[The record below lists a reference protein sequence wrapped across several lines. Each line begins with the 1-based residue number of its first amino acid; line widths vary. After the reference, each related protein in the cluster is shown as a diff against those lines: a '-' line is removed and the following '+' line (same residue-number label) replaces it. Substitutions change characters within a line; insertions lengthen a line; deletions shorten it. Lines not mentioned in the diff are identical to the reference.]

1 MALMV
6 DGASLEET
14 RERVLAW
21 FAEAGRDLPW
31 RATRDPY
38 RVLVAEVLA
47 QQTQAA
53 RAAAA
58 WPRFL
63 ERFPDVATLAAAAPA
78 EVLRAWQGL
87 GYNRRALALHRTAQ
101 AVEGRGGWPDTVEGL
116 AGLPGVGPYTAR
128 AVACFALGRRV
139 APVDTNVARVL
150 ARSLAG
156 ADPAQLSPAARQRLA
171 DQALPPPAHGPAVAG
186 APDPSGRAWTWSSA
200 LMDVGALH
208 CRPRPRCEGCPLAPS
223 CRWRALGPAAPPP
236 RPRAQA
242 PFATSDRRW
251 RGAWPAPPT
260 AWTGPPGPTPCRRP
274 PPTGPPAGSTPS
286 WAAWRPRAW
295 SPPAPMAVCTCP
307 VRERRGRGAGRRPGW
322 WRPTARTRPW
332 SSRVPGPAGG
342 RCRGRCGARSGRGP
356 APQGDRGPGR
366 RSRPG
371 GRPGRWLPPAA
382 RGRWWPRTFA
392 ALARRPGPRPAGRWS
407 GGRPAR
413 PWSGRARHSGRACR
427 GGPGRRPAPAGRA
440 ARRPAPGR
448 RRRPAAFEGLR

>member
-1 MALMV
+1 MAVMV
-6 DGASLEET
+6 DGALLDET

-63 ERFPDVATLAAAAPA
+63 ERFPDVHALAAAAPA

-87 GYNRRALALHRTAQ
+87 GYNRRALALHRTAR
-101 AVEGRGGWPDTVEGL
+101 AVEERGGWPDTVEEL

-128 AVACFALGRRV
+128 AVACFALERRV

-156 ADPAQLSPAARQRLA
+156 ADPAQLTPAARQRLA
-171 DQALPPPAHGPAVAG
+171 DRAM
-186 APDPSGRAWTWSSA
+186 APGHPWAWSSA

-208 CRPRPRCEGCPLAPS
+208 CRPQPRCEGCPLEPS

-236 RPRAQA
+236 RPRPQA

-251 RGAWPAPPT
+251 RGAVV
-260 AWTGPPGPTPCRRP
+260 RVL
-274 PPTGPPAGSTPS
+274 AG
-286 WAAWRPRAW
+286 A
-295 SPPAPMAVCTCP
+295 
-307 VRERRGRGAGRRPGW
+307 
-322 WRPTARTRPW
+322 
-332 SSRVPGPAGG
+332 
-342 RCRGRCGARSGRGP
+342 
-356 APQGDRGPGR
+356 
-366 RSRPG
+366 PG
-371 GRPGRWLPPAA
+371 GLDR
-382 RGRWWPRTFA
+382 A
-392 ALARRPGPRPAGRWS
+392 ALADAVQAAAAGRPAGWFEALLARLEAE
-407 GGRPAR
+407 GMVATDADGRLHLPA
-413 PWSGRARHSGRACR
+413 
-427 GGPGRRPAPAGRA
+427 
-440 ARRPAPGR
+440 
-448 RRRPAAFEGLR
+448 

>member
-101 AVEGRGGWPDTVEGL
+101 AVEERGGWPDSVEGL

-156 ADPAQLSPAARQRLA
+156 ADPAQLTPAARQRLA

-251 RGAWPAPPT
+251 RGAVVRALAGAPD
-260 AWTGPPGPTPCRRP
+260 GL
-274 PPTGPPAGSTPS
+274 
-286 WAAWRPRAW
+286 
-295 SPPAPMAVCTCP
+295 
-307 VRERRGRGAGRRPGW
+307 
-322 WRPTARTRPW
+322 
-332 SSRVPGPAGG
+332 
-342 RCRGRCGARSGRGP
+342 
-356 APQGDRGPGR
+356 DR
-366 RSRPG
+366 
-371 GRPGRWLPPAA
+371 
-382 RGRWWPRTFA
+382 A
-392 ALARRPGPRPAGRWS
+392 ALADAVQAVAADRPAGWFDTLL
-407 GGRPAR
+407 AR
-413 PWSGRARHSGRACR
+413 LEA
-427 GGPGRRPAPAGRA
+427 
-440 ARRPAPGR
+440 
-448 RRRPAAFEGLR
+448 EGLVATGADGRLHLPC

>member
-101 AVEGRGGWPDTVEGL
+101 AVEERGGWPDSVEGL

-156 ADPAQLSPAARQRLA
+156 ADPAQLTPAARQRLA
-171 DQALPPPAHGPAVAG
+171 DQALPPPAYGPAVAG

-251 RGAWPAPPT
+251 RGAVVRALAGAPD
-260 AWTGPPGPTPCRRP
+260 GL
-274 PPTGPPAGSTPS
+274 
-286 WAAWRPRAW
+286 
-295 SPPAPMAVCTCP
+295 
-307 VRERRGRGAGRRPGW
+307 
-322 WRPTARTRPW
+322 
-332 SSRVPGPAGG
+332 
-342 RCRGRCGARSGRGP
+342 
-356 APQGDRGPGR
+356 DR
-366 RSRPG
+366 
-371 GRPGRWLPPAA
+371 
-382 RGRWWPRTFA
+382 A
-392 ALARRPGPRPAGRWS
+392 ALADAVQAVAADRPAGWFDTLL
-407 GGRPAR
+407 AR
-413 PWSGRARHSGRACR
+413 LEA
-427 GGPGRRPAPAGRA
+427 
-440 ARRPAPGR
+440 
-448 RRRPAAFEGLR
+448 EGLVATGADGRLHLPG

>member
-6 DGASLEET
+6 DEALLEQT

-21 FAEAGRDLPW
+21 FAQAGRDLPW

-63 ERFPDVATLAAAAPA
+63 ERFPDTATLAAAAPA

-101 AVEGRGGWPDTVEGL
+101 AVEERGGWPDTVEGL
-116 AGLPGVGPYTAR
+116 AALPGVGPYTAR
-128 AVACFALGRRV
+128 AVACFALEQPV

-156 ADPAQLSPAARQRLA
+156 ADPAQLTQAARQRLA
-171 DQALPPPAHGPAVAG
+171 DQATPRDQPWG
-186 APDPSGRAWTWSSA
+186 WSSA

-208 CRPRPRCEGCPLAPS
+208 CRPRPRCHGCPLEPS

-251 RGAWPAPPT
+251 RGAVVRAL
-260 AWTGPPGPTPCRRP
+260 
-274 PPTGPPAGSTPS
+274 AGASD
-286 WAAWRPRAW
+286 
-295 SPPAPMAVCTCP
+295 
-307 VRERRGRGAGRRPGW
+307 GL
-322 WRPTARTRPW
+322 
-332 SSRVPGPAGG
+332 
-342 RCRGRCGARSGRGP
+342 
-356 APQGDRGPGR
+356 DR
-366 RSRPG
+366 
-371 GRPGRWLPPAA
+371 
-382 RGRWWPRTFA
+382 A
-392 ALARRPGPRPAGRWS
+392 ALADAVQAADADRPAGW
-407 GGRPAR
+407 
-413 PWSGRARHSGRACR
+413 
-427 GGPGRRPAPAGRA
+427 
-440 ARRPAPGR
+440 
-448 RRRPAAFEGLR
+448 FEGLLHRLEAEGMVATGADGRLRLPG

>member
-1 MALMV
+1 MV

-101 AVEGRGGWPDTVEGL
+101 AVEERGGWPDTIEGL
-116 AGLPGVGPYTAR
+116 AALPGVGPYTAR

-156 ADPAQLSPAARQRLA
+156 ADPAQLTPAARQRLA
-171 DQALPPPAHGPAVAG
+171 DEALPPPAHGPAVPG
-186 APDPSGRAWTWSSA
+186 APDRSGSAWTWSSA

-251 RGAWPAPPT
+251 RGAVVRALAAAPD
-260 AWTGPPGPTPCRRP
+260 GL
-274 PPTGPPAGSTPS
+274 
-286 WAAWRPRAW
+286 
-295 SPPAPMAVCTCP
+295 
-307 VRERRGRGAGRRPGW
+307 
-322 WRPTARTRPW
+322 
-332 SSRVPGPAGG
+332 
-342 RCRGRCGARSGRGP
+342 
-356 APQGDRGPGR
+356 DR
-366 RSRPG
+366 
-371 GRPGRWLPPAA
+371 
-382 RGRWWPRTFA
+382 A
-392 ALARRPGPRPAGRWS
+392 ALADAVQAAAADRPAGWFDTLLARLEAE
-407 GGRPAR
+407 GMVATAADGRLRLPA
-413 PWSGRARHSGRACR
+413 
-427 GGPGRRPAPAGRA
+427 
-440 ARRPAPGR
+440 
-448 RRRPAAFEGLR
+448 